1 MGGQEPG
8 NTQKAIVDNMKPEP
22 IFRPAGKLAD
32 STETGTGPG
41 ELASNATDSNLR
53 QADVNQVKELEAQ
66 NGAKRLY
73 ASTQLDEMAPESA
86 SLSSLA
92 AEGGNN
98 IEEE

>member
-8 NTQKAIVDNMKPEP
+8 NTQKAIVDNMQPEP
-22 IFRPAGKLAD
+22 IIRPAGELSD
-32 STETGTGPG
+32 SIETGTAPG
-41 ELASNATDSNLR
+41 EHTSNATDGNLR
-53 QADVNQVKELEAQ
+53 QADVNQVKDLEARDET
-66 NGAKRLY
+66 KRLY

-92 AEGGNN
+92 KEGGNN